1 MVVDIYNLRPAEL
14 KFEAN
19 LGYRVKTCSKYASTQ
34 ARRHAGTHVRTYA
47 LTQARTHASMPA
59 IQGMR
64 IIHANDADGWLG
76 LTQKEENEG

>member
-34 ARRHAGTHVRTYA
+34 ARRHPRTH
-47 LTQARTHASMPA
+47 LRTHAST
-59 IQGMR
+59 
-64 IIHANDADGWLG
+64 HARKHARHTRN
-76 LTQKEENEG
+76 ENNTCK